1 MYSRDVARAFNY
13 STGDSGRYGNTSFGN
28 ACLLATKILDANL
41 GTRFAQITLGGWDMH
56 TNIYGANGRGGLYT
70 LGKTFDDGVSGMLA
84 DLKASGQLD
93 RTLVVMMGEFGR
105 TVGSLTGTAGRDHYP
120 QQFAVRRVRRSRC

>member
-1 MYSRDVARAFNY
+1 MARHAWTTATNCCTCSTIRCASILPYGKPLDDFNDFDESAKALMYSRDVTRAFNY

-70 LGKTFDDGVSGMLA
+70 LGKTFDD
-84 DLKASGQLD
+84 
-93 RTLVVMMGEFGR
+93 
-105 TVGSLTGTAGRDHYP
+105 
-120 QQFAVRRVRRSRC
+120 